1 MSSSNPMTRDELLEN
16 AALDAYGLLDEYEAA
31 LYTRSFHH
39 APAAIQD
46 EILQL
51 QAQLVSDET
60 FLPSDLPDP
69 TLRER
74 VLDAVAV
81 AIEHETA
88 ELEPLATIGRGR
100 NAQAEVEAKTISDGP
115 GYYWRAA
122 SFALVACVIVAL
134 YFWADAAQRHNL
146 VAVLA
151 LSNNTEAQ
159 LEDLIGPTAKE
170 FIFNP
175 TASRVSFKPAQPATT
190 ARAAMY
196 VDEAQGN
203 GLLIIDGLTASQQP
217 IYVLR
222 MIDSNGVRRD
232 VETFGSSGRLSGVK
246 IALNG
251 FTSNLR
257 NASWEIRDASG
268 MILLTSV

>member
-1 MSSSNPMTRDELLEN
+1 MTREELLEH

-39 APAAIQD
+39 APAAVQD
-46 EILQL
+46 EILLL

-69 TLRER
+69 GLRER

-81 AIEHETA
+81 AIEQETA

-100 NAQAEVEAKTISDGP
+100 NAMAEVEAKPMASAP
-115 GYYWRAA
+115 SYFWRAA
-122 SFALVACVIVAL
+122 AFALLACMVVVL
-134 YFWADAAQRHNL
+134 YFLADASQKYNQ

-159 LEDLIGPTAKE
+159 LEELIGPTAKD

-175 TASRVSFKPAQPATT
+175 TALRASFQPANPSVT
-190 ARAAMY
+190 AQAALY
-196 VDEAQGN
+196 LDETNGN
-203 GLLIIDGLTASQQP
+203 GLLIIDGLTAAQSPAYSLHVRDGNGTQ
-217 IYVLR
+217 R
-222 MIDSNGVRRD
+222 MVQS
-232 VETFGSSGRLSGVK
+232 FGSTGRLSGVK

-251 FTSNLR
+251 LAANLR
-257 NASWEIRDASG
+257 SANWEIRDASG
-268 MILLTSV
+268 MVLLTSV